1 MPRRPDLPCA
11 GCGVLMWRGKG
22 SLPEGEAKCRA
33 CRREPTEVNA
43 AAKAAAGAKRSKPT
57 KAAAPKKRPPLR
69 AVRDGEPAPPDPDAD
84 ADAEETPED
93 PIVAQRKRL
102 EQIRRRVAQTIDDPD
117 TSARDLAALI
127 NRELELAALIRALD
141 QTAGKAGSVIAA
153 SRAETWDQNAI

>member
-11 GCGVLMWRGKG
+11 GCGTLMWRGKG

-33 CRREPTEVNA
+33 CRREPTKA
-43 AAKAAAGAKRSKPT
+43 ASAAKNASVGAKRSKT
-57 KAAAPKKRPPLR
+57 KPATTKDRPSLR
-69 AVRDGEPAPPDPDAD
+69 AVRPDESAPPNP
-84 ADAEETPED
+84 DAEEPPED